1 MSWSTEMLV
10 RDRITRLHAEA
21 AHDRLARTLARPAR
35 EGARLRAGGWWR
47 RLMGLPVPAAGLR
60 PAVGRIA

>member
-1 MSWSTEMLV
+1 MSWSTEMLA

-21 AHDRLARTLARPAR
+21 AHDRLARTVPSRA
-35 EGARLRAGGWWR
+35 GTRLRTGGWWR
-47 RLMGLPVPAAGLR
+47 RLMGLPVPAPARR